1 MSYLTTLRLL
11 RRGVAALLLIVVVLT
26 QHERAYSWGFWAH
39 QRINRLAVFS
49 LPPEMIVFY
58 KKNLEYITE
67 HAVDPDK
74 RRYAVAEEAPRHF
87 IDLDHYVTEPP
98 FDILPH
104 RWDDAVAERTEDT
117 LNAYGIVPWHTQK
130 VLWQLTKAFEER
142 DQQRIL
148 HYSADLGH
156 YVGDGHVPLHTS
168 ENYNGQMTNQKGIHG
183 FWESRV
189 PELFG
194 DNYDYWVGKAQ
205 YIDNPREYIWRYII
219 QSHEALD
226 SVLVFERE
234 LNAATQADQKYCY
247 ENRGALTMQVYC
259 SDYAARYAQMLNGMQ
274 ERRMRAAII
283 ATASLWY
290 TAWVNAGQ
298 PPLDK
303 LKDIP
308 PTEEEL
314 QEMKDLEAKYKEGNI
329 KGKSCH

>member
-1 MSYLTTLRLL
+1 MKHKNTLRFIIPIVIAVLA
-11 RRGVAALLLIVVVLT
+11 GSALYK
-26 QHERAYSWGFWAH
+26 ANAWGFWAH

-87 IDLDHYVTEPP
+87 IDLDHYVHERPY
-98 FDILPH
+98 DILPH
-104 RWDDAVAERTEDT
+104 KWEDAVAERTEDT

-130 VLWQLTKAFEER
+130 VLWQLTKAFEDR
-142 DQQRIL
+142 DQYKIL

-194 DNYDYWVGKAQ
+194 DNYDFWVGKAQ
-205 YIDNPREYIWRYII
+205 YIDNTREYVWKYVID
-219 QSHEALD
+219 SHEALD
-226 SVLVFERE
+226 SVLIFERE
-234 LNAATQADQKYCY
+234 LNKITPSDQKYCY
-247 ENRGALTMQVYC
+247 ENRGAQNMQVYC
-259 SDYAARYAQMLNGMQ
+259 EDYAHEYSDMLNGMQ

-290 TAWVNAGQ
+290 TCWVNAGQ
-298 PPLDK
+298 PDLNTV
-303 LKDIP
+303 KDIP
-308 PTEEEL
+308 PTPEEL
-314 QEMKDLEAKYKEGNI
+314 EEQKQLETKYQEGKI
-329 KGKSCH
+329 KGKSCQ